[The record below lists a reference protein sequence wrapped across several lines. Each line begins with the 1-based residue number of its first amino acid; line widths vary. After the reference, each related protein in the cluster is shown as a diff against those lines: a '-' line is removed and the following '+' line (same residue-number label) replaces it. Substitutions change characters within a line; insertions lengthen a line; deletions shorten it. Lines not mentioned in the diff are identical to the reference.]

1 MEQSRLKPYAI
12 QEISSQTL
20 IIKVVESKIET
31 IQRLH
36 DRSYN
41 VLLRKGNKFIISR
54 VTSLD
59 EVNTFNLIDELPES
73 RIVPTL
79 AERSGDYEFSKVD
92 NGIVKL
98 IEDSS
103 ILLPI
108 IHSRYPLY
116 GTVTATL
123 ITKTLETTYGFKGK
137 EKRTWFQGYFRA
149 KNGNYSGQ
157 WAFASSVYDE
167 RKVRQAIERA
177 EDYASI
183 TGNAEIND
191 GNYDVV
197 LSPLVMAN
205 LMASVAYSASG
216 YSILTGNSFLSSKKV
231 GEDVGSEKFSLID
244 NPKNDELNSWEFDDE
259 AVPTRRTVII
269 DKGKYVSPI
278 LNIEVGRALNM
289 ETTGNAGWVYPR
301 PWTLEV
307 PQGETSESSLLDGN
321 VILFNNNWYTRFQN
335 RAEGQFS
342 TVGRDAVTLIKNGKP
357 VGVVGRVRIAD
368 KLGNIISNVQALS
381 KERYSIAWWDAPLP
395 GIYPFALV
403 SNVRVSK
410 A

>member
-1 MEQSRLKPYAI
+1 
-12 QEISSQTL
+12 
-20 IIKVVESKIET
+20 
-31 IQRLH
+31 
-36 DRSYN
+36 
-41 VLLRKGNKFIISR
+41 
-54 VTSLD
+54 
-59 EVNTFNLIDELPES
+59 
-73 RIVPTL
+73 
-79 AERSGDYEFSKVD
+79 
-92 NGIVKL
+92 
-98 IEDSS
+98 
-103 ILLPI
+103 
-108 IHSRYPLY
+108 
-116 GTVTATL
+116 
-123 ITKTLETTYGFKGK
+123 
-137 EKRTWFQGYFRA
+137 
-149 KNGNYSGQ
+149 
-157 WAFASSVYDE
+157 
-167 RKVRQAIERA
+167 
-177 EDYASI
+177 
-183 TGNAEIND
+183 
-191 GNYDVV
+191 
-197 LSPLVMAN
+197 AN

-259 AVPTRRTVII
+259 AVPTRRTVVI

>member
-1 MEQSRLKPYAI
+1 MEQSRFKPYAI

-259 AVPTRRTVII
+259 AVPTRRTVVI

-357 VGVVGRVRIAD
+357 VGVV
-368 KLGNIISNVQALS
+368 
-381 KERYSIAWWDAPLP
+381 
-395 GIYPFALV
+395 
-403 SNVRVSK
+403 
-410 A
+410 